1 MHRNISC
8 NFCYIPRNNAEST
21 PPVLFLAGIGK
32 RKEKAATLSFYP
44 ILISIYFMIMF
55 TKILQSI
62 SKVKLFFLFF
72 RNFRLKNLLQFV
84 KWCNFPND

>member
-8 NFCYIPRNNAEST
+8 NFCYIPRNDAEST

-32 RKEKAATLSFYP
+32 KKEKAELSP
-44 ILISIYFMIMF
+44 SILISIYFMIIF
-55 TKILQSI
+55 KKILQSI